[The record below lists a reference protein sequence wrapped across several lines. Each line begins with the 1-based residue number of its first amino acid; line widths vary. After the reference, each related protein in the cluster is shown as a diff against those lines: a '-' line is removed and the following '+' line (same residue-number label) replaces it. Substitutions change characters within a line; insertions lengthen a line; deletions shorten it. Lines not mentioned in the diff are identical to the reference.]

1 MKYKI
6 LTSIFLFVIAGLTFA
21 QDDAK
26 YLQGT
31 IIQGPYNTSVV
42 EGRGELSVLE
52 TGDKDFPLSLVL
64 DVSNAEGG
72 KIRELVDKY
81 DIAGS
86 DPKVESIFFYP
97 VKNKKHVFV
106 LVSWE
111 LTSRGIGT
119 YGTLYQVYAYERNKN
134 NKLVPDKKITA
145 DKQMSGIEGYQEG
158 QEQHFGYKNAE
169 SIKAYIKN
177 NIK

>member
-1 MKYKI
+1 MWWNMKYKI

-86 DPKVESIFFYP
+86 DPKVELIFFI
-97 VKNKKHVFV
+97 
-106 LVSWE
+106 L
-111 LTSRGIGT
+111 
-119 YGTLYQVYAYERNKN
+119 
-134 NKLVPDKKITA
+134 
-145 DKQMSGIEGYQEG
+145 
-158 QEQHFGYKNAE
+158 
-169 SIKAYIKN
+169 
-177 NIK
+177 

>member
-6 LTSIFLFVIAGLTFA
+6 VTFIFLFMIAGLTFA
-21 QDDAK
+21 QNDAK
-26 YLQGT
+26 YLQGK
-31 IIQGPYNTSVV
+31 IIQGPYKLAVV
-42 EGRGELSVLE
+42 DGGELSVLE
-52 TGDKDFPLSLVL
+52 TGDIDFPLSLVL

-72 KIRELVDKY
+72 RVRKLVDKY
-81 DIAGS
+81 DVAGS

-97 VKNKKHVFV
+97 IKGKKHVFV

-119 YGTLYQVYAYERNKN
+119 YGTLYQVYGYERNESN
-134 NKLVPDKKITA
+134 ELVSDKSIAFDRK
-145 DKQMSGIEGYQEG
+145 MSGIEGYQEG
-158 QEQHFGYKNAE
+158 QEQHFNYKDAA
-169 SIKAYIKN
+169 SIKAYIID